1 MEEPN
6 LSFINKLSN
15 GDKVFEEKIF
25 TVIRREFPEEKE
37 KYFLSIKSKKYNKAA
52 EDVHKLKHK
61 ISILGLK
68 TSYDTAEKYEDNLKN
83 ESEILR
89 EEFESILENITRYL
103 QNTL

>member
-6 LSFINKLSN
+6 LSFIENLSN
-15 GDKVFEEKIF
+15 GDKAFEEKIF
-25 TVIRREFPEEKE
+25 KVIRREFPEEKE
-37 KYFLSIKSKKYNKAA
+37 KYFVSINSKKYKKAA

-68 TSYDTAEKYEDNLKN
+68 TSYDTAEKYEDNLKSA
-83 ESEILR
+83 SETLR
-89 EEFESILENITRYL
+89 EEFESILQNITTYL